1 MTLSVLE
8 KAGKKFRS
16 EGMSDRVKNIIM
28 SPIKEMMVLAA
39 EKENT
44 VSLAQGIPSMDTPQH
59 IKDAAC
65 AAIQGSVAGK
75 YCLLYGIKELREEL
89 AKRLREQRNAD
100 IEPLKEI
107 CITAGAMESLA
118 AIALTIINSND
129 EVILL
134 SPVYSPMIEHVRL
147 CGGKPVFI
155 DLKEEEGWGIDLEKL
170 EKAITEKTKA
180 IIFSNPMNP
189 TGAVLSE
196 EELKQIAELVIKNNI
211 FIISDETY
219 NFLVY
224 DGLPYFSL
232 LSMPELKNNLISIG
246 SFSKNY
252 AMTGYRCGY
261 VVAEEGIINQMA
273 KIHDAL
279 VVCGPVVSQFAAL
292 AALKGPQDCAREM
305 KEDMQAKRDLMCA
318 RLDKL
323 SSVFSYAK
331 PKGAYYIMAKILKP
345 NVGNSFDFAID
356 LLNNTGVV
364 TVPGGAFGPLGEK
377 YLRFSFGGSREV
389 INEAFDR
396 MEKYFGV

>member
-8 KAGKKFRS
+8 KAGKKFRK
-16 EGMSDRVKNIIM
+16 EGMSQRVQNIIM

-44 VSLAQGIPSMDTPQH
+44 ISLAQGIPSTDTPQH

-65 AAIQGSVAGK
+65 EAIQGSVAGK
-75 YCLLYGIKELREEL
+75 YCLLYGIQELREKL
-89 AKRLREQRNAD
+89 AERLKEQRGAQ

-107 CITAGAMESLA
+107 CITAGAMEALA
-118 AIALTIINSND
+118 AISLTIINPGD
-129 EVILL
+129 EIILL
-134 SPVYSPMIEHVRL
+134 SPVYSPMIENARL
-147 CGGKPVFI
+147 CGGKPIFV
-155 DLKEEEGWGIDLEKL
+155 DLNEEEGWSLNLEKL
-170 EKAITEKTKA
+170 EKTITEKTKA

-189 TGAVLSE
+189 SGSVLNE
-196 EELKQIAELVIKNNI
+196 EELKKIAELAVKNNI
-211 FIISDETY
+211 FIIADETY

-224 DGLPYFSL
+224 DNLPYYSL
-232 LSMPELKNNLISIG
+232 ISMPDLRKNLISIG

-261 VVAEEGIINQMA
+261 VITEEGIINQMA

-292 AALKGPQDCAREM
+292 AALKGSQDCVREM
-305 KEDMQAKRDLMCA
+305 KEDMQEKRDLMCQ

-323 SSVFSYAK
+323 SSVFSYVK
-331 PKGAYYIMAKILKP
+331 PKGAYYIMAKILKQ
-345 NVGNSFDFAID
+345 NVGNSFDFAVE

-377 YLRFSFGGSREV
+377 YLRFSFGGSREA
-389 INEAFDR
+389 INGAFDR
-396 MEKYFGV
+396 LDEYFK

>member
-8 KAGKKFRS
+8 KAGKKFRA
-16 EGMSDRVKNIIM
+16 EGMSDRVQNIIM
-28 SPIKEMMVLAA
+28 SPIKEMMVLAS

-44 VSLAQGIPSMDTPQH
+44 VSLAQGVPSTDTPKH

-75 YCLLYGIKELREEL
+75 YSMLYGIKELREAL
-89 AKRLREQRNAD
+89 AIRLNEQRNAN

-118 AIALTIINSND
+118 AIALTIINPDD

-147 CGGKPVFI
+147 CGGKPVFVN
-155 DLKEEEGWGIDLEKL
+155 LNEEEEWGIDLEKL
-170 EKAITEKTKA
+170 ESAITKKTKT

-196 EELKQIAELVIKNNI
+196 DELKQIAKIAVKNNV

-232 LSMPELKNNLISIG
+232 ISMPDLKKNLISIG

-261 VVAEEGIINQMA
+261 VVAEEGIINQMS
-273 KIHDAL
+273 KIHDGL
-279 VVCGPVVSQFAAL
+279 VVCAPVVSQFAAL
-292 AALKGPQDCAREM
+292 AALRGPQDCAKEM
-305 KEDMQAKRDLMCA
+305 KEDMQSKRDLMCE
-318 RLDKL
+318 RLDRL
-323 SSVFSYAK
+323 SSVFSYIK

-345 NVGNSFDFAID
+345 AESSFDFAID

-364 TVPGGAFGPLGEK
+364 TVPGGAFGPLGDK
-377 YLRFSFGGSREV
+377 YLRFSFGGSREA

-396 MEKYFGV
+396 MERYFG

>member
-8 KAGKKFRS
+8 KAGKKFRT
-16 EGMSDRVKNIIM
+16 EGMSDRVQNIIM
-28 SPIKEMMVLAA
+28 SPIKEMMVLAS

-75 YCLLYGIKELREEL
+75 YSMLYGIKELREAL
-89 AKRLREQRNAD
+89 AIRLKEQRNAD
-100 IEPLKEI
+100 IEPLKET
-107 CITAGAMESLA
+107 CITVGAMESLA
-118 AIALTIINSND
+118 AIALTIINPDD

-147 CGGKPVFI
+147 CGGKPVFV
-155 DLKEEEGWGIDLEKL
+155 DLNEEEGWSLNLENL
-170 EKAITEKTKA
+170 EKAITSKTKM

-196 EELKQIAELVIKNNI
+196 EELKQIAKTVIENNI
-211 FIISDETY
+211 FVLSDETY
-219 NFLVY
+219 SFLVY
-224 DGLPYFSL
+224 DDQPYYSL
-232 LSMPELKNNLISIG
+232 ISMPELKKNLITIG

-252 AMTGYRCGY
+252 SMTGYRCGY
-261 VVAEEGIINQMA
+261 VVADEGIINQMA
-273 KIHDAL
+273 KVHDAL
-279 VVCGPVVSQFAAL
+279 VVCAPVVSQFGAL
-292 AALKGPQDCAREM
+292 AALQGPQDCAREM
-305 KEDMQAKRDLMCA
+305 KEDMQAKRDLMCE
-318 RLDKL
+318 RLDRL
-323 SSVFSYAK
+323 SSVFSYTK

-345 NVGNSFDFAID
+345 VENSFDFAIE

-396 MEKYFGV
+396 MDKYFK